1 MNCADKLLIWIKQRH
16 EGQLIRRTAE
26 PYINHL
32 TAVAELASVIPLGY
46 EIGLCHDLFEE
57 TETTGADLRSALI
70 GCGYTDQEADLILN
84 STVELTD
91 VFTKKNYPELKKK
104 VRKAKEAM
112 RLTTISSAA
121 QTVKYADLIYNIG
134 WVVRYD
140 TKHAGK
146 YLLKKR
152 LLLLAMTMGEP
163 NLHFK
168 AMSLIED
175 SLYKITTTD
184 FTGT

>member
-1 MNCADKLLIWIKQRH
+1 MNRADKLLDWIKQRH
-16 EGQLIRRTAE
+16 EGQLIRHTAE

-46 EIGLCHDLFEE
+46 EISLCHDLFEE
-57 TETTGADLRSALI
+57 TETTSVELLSALT
-70 GCGYTDQEADLILN
+70 GCGYTDREADLILN
-84 STVELTD
+84 CTIELTD
-91 VFTKKNYPELKKK
+91 VFTKKKHPEWKKK
-104 VRKAKEAM
+104 LRKAKEAE

-140 TKHAGK
+140 LKRARK

-152 LLLLAMTMGEP
+152 LLLVAMTGGEP
-163 NLHFK
+163 NLHLK
-168 AMSLIED
+168 AMRLIED
-175 SLYKITTTD
+175 EVSKLTSNNFTD
-184 FTGT
+184 L

>member
-1 MNCADKLLIWIKQRH
+1 MNRADKLLIWIKQWH
-16 EGQLIRRTAE
+16 EDQLIRRTAE
-26 PYINHL
+26 PYVNHL
-32 TAVAELASVIPLGY
+32 IAVAELASVIPLGY
-46 EIGLCHDLFEE
+46 ETGLCHDLFEE
-57 TETTGADLRSALI
+57 TETNGTELRSALI
-70 GCGYTDQEADLILN
+70 GCDYTDQEADLILN
-84 STVELTD
+84 RTVELTD

-112 RLTTISSAA
+112 RLTTISPAA

-152 LLLLAMTMGEP
+152 LLLLDMTNGDP
-163 NLHFK
+163 NLHFMALRIVDDALRLVK
-168 AMSLIED
+168 NYEYNIP
-175 SLYKITTTD
+175 
-184 FTGT
+184 